1 MGQKMWCGGRGL
13 DEAQIPLTDSL
24 VSAIKV
30 SNRRRET

>member
-1 MGQKMWCGGRGL
+1 MVFSGRGRHL
-13 DEAQIPLTDSL
+13 DPNLERL